1 MFFSFWSPFL
11 RPSFLAQQV
20 HHRPPPVL
28 PGVVASA
35 SEPGRIFC
43 NALEVNGT
51 METLITGTLVRE
63 PNYFAIV
70 TSGGITV
77 SITVGGLLPMTEYE
91 AWR

>member
-1 MFFSFWSPFL
+1 
-11 RPSFLAQQV
+11 
-20 HHRPPPVL
+20 
-28 PGVVASA
+28 VASA

-51 METLITGTLVRE
+51 METVITGTLVRE

-91 AWR
+91 AWHGMAMMKRDFLYFLRSFFLRS